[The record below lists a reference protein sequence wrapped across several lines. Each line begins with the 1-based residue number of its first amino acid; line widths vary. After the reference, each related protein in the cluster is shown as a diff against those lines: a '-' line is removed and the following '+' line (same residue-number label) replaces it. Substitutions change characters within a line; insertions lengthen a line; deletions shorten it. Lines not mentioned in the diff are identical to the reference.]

1 MNQEPVFKNFYVP
14 RANNFG
20 GARFGR
26 KKLRSKPPLLEMLL
40 RESVKRQLLDYY
52 DMRTRSLC
60 ALAASKSG

>member
-40 RESVKRQLLDYY
+40 SESVKRQLLD
-52 DMRTRSLC
+52 
-60 ALAASKSG
+60 